1 MDDKQSRVGLGLT
14 FCQDEFQSKK
24 EGKGQESI
32 QSNNTIKPGLDIGSD
47 KTTSKYHMKKSQE
60 GSPIPAG
67 DHKAARNRQDCDK

>member
-47 KTTSKYHMKKSQE
+47 KTTILTHLAYRAN
-60 GSPIPAG
+60 G
-67 DHKAARNRQDCDK
+67 